1 MKQPSTIRPERAKE
15 LIQSVHKAA
24 GGLDRRLLSV
34 ATVNKRA
41 TKAIQQA
48 TKVTKQ
54 LAALMRFDE
63 INRLQEKTVSAGRG
77 GSRSH
82 GHSKV
87 KTGPTALHDIKGRF
101 QLPDRTGFK
110 DAWADLS
117 VETAQFQESAIRFGG
132 GWWTSFTKSL
142 KQAMGNVGDWVKQ
155 HLWDPIFGA
164 WSGMGGLVL
173 GIGTTLLNSP
183 LQLWNLFHTG
193 WLSSEKIVGI
203 GNVLVSA
210 ASSLWNHFREGWGS
224 RGVSIFNTL
233 ASTASGLWSRFRSGW
248 GARTVSI
255 FNSLSNT
262 ASNLWAKFRSG
273 WGSRTVQ
280 VVNTLQNSAEH
291 LWSQFRRGWVGKVLS
306 LRVSFNPAVSGVKRA
321 VCRALGL
328 NGWPS
333 LSFAARGGV
342 FRNATLTMLGEA
354 GTEAVVPL
362 ENNTEWM
369 EVMAGKLQEHMGVSG
384 SITVPVYI
392 GGEKLGEA
400 VVDSINAITRRT
412 GVSPIY
418 I

>member
-1 MKQPSTIRPERAKE
+1 MSFQDRITPDRAKE
-15 LIQSVHKAA
+15 IINSVHR
-24 GGLDRRLLSV
+24 GTDSLNRHLLTV
-34 ATVNKRA
+34 TAVNKTA
-41 TKAIQQA
+41 TKAVRQA

-63 INRLQEKTVSAGRG
+63 INRLKEKTVSSGRG
-77 GSRSH
+77 GGSSH
-82 GHSKV
+82 DKV
-87 KTGPTALHDIKGRF
+87 KDHPTDRYDIGHRF
-101 QLPDRTGFK
+101 QLPSRDIFK
-110 DAWADLS
+110 NVWADLS
-117 VETAQFQESAIRFGG
+117 VDTVEMEESAMRFGG
-132 GWWTSFTKSL
+132 GWWKSFTESVR
-142 KQAMGNVGDWVKQ
+142 QAMGNVGDWVKR

-183 LQLWNLFHTG
+183 ASLWNLFQMG
-193 WLSSEKIVGI
+193 WLSTDKIVGI

-210 ASSLWNHFREGWGS
+210 ASTLWSEFSASWGTPGVGIINTLVNAASSLWGH
-224 RGVSIFNTL
+224 
-233 ASTASGLWSRFRSGW
+233 
-248 GARTVSI
+248 
-255 FNSLSNT
+255 
-262 ASNLWAKFRSG
+262 FRSG
-273 WGSRTVQ
+273 WGSRGVGIINTLVNGASTLWSRFRSSWGSP
-280 VVNTLQNSAEH
+280 VVSIVNTLKNSAET
-291 LWSQFRRGWVGKVLS
+291 LWSQFRRGWSGKTLS
-306 LRVSFNPAVSGVKRA
+306 MKLTFNTAISGVKRA
-321 VCRALGL
+321 VCTALGL
-328 NGWPS
+328 TGWPS
-333 LSFAARGGV
+333 ISFAARGGV

-369 EVMAGKLQEHMGVSG
+369 EVMAGKLQERMGVSG